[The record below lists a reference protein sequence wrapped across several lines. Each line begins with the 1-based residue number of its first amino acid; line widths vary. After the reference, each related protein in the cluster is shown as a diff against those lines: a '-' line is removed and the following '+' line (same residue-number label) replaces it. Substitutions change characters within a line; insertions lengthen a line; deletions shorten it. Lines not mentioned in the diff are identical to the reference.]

1 MFGTS
6 PFAAATFAG
15 AGSERYELTAVAI
28 TTGAVTV
35 PDNTMYEEETL
46 GGLFVTSGNPSV
58 DNTSFNQDQTFEPI
72 ALDTNAPTVDVTLF
86 H

>member
-15 AGSERYELTAVAI
+15 AGSEKYELTAVAI

-35 PDNTMYEEETL
+35 PDNTFQQEQNL
-46 GGLFVTSGNPSV
+46 GGLFVISGAPSV
-58 DNTSFNQDQTFEPI
+58 ERPNG
-72 ALDTNAPTVDVTLF
+72 
-86 H
+86 